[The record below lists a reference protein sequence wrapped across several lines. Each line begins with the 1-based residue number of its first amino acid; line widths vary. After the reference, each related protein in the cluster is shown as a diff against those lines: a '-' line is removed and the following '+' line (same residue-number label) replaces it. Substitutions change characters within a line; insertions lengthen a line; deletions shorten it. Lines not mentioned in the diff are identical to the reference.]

1 MRKGIE
7 PLEHG
12 THVDLVYRGLNVV
25 GIVLDFH
32 EVKHKTELY
41 YNIVV
46 PISKTKCSV
55 VVRTI
60 NSLKVHDFMEE
71 YNGIQEKPI
80 KKHKKFFIKKN
91 R

>member
-1 MRKGIE
+1 MTK
-7 PLEHG
+7 PLKHG
-12 THVDLVYRGLNVV
+12 THVDLVFRGLNVV

-32 EVKHKTELY
+32 KVNYQTELY
-41 YNIVV
+41 YKIVV

-60 NSLKVHDFMEE
+60 DSLKVHDFMEDK
-71 YNGIQEKPI
+71 NGIQKKLS

>member
-1 MRKGIE
+1 MTE

-12 THVDLVYRGLNVV
+12 THVDLLYKGLNVI

-32 EVKHKTELY
+32 KVKHQTEWY
-41 YNIVV
+41 YNIVI

-55 VVRTI
+55 IVRTI
-60 NSLKVHDFMEE
+60 DSLKVHDFKEE

-80 KKHKKFFIKKN
+80 KKSKKFFIKKN